1 MSALTR
7 VAIEES
13 ITVYT
18 DVTFKCPREI
28 AELYKTL
35 SEGLTSRVD
44 IEEVKKVSDFDREY
58 GIEEPGTYMI
68 WEEEDGTKKNY
79 KVKNYSREE
88 VDSANYEID
97 EINLYSLDDEE

>member
-44 IEEVKKVSDFDREY
+44 IEEVKKVSDL
-58 GIEEPGTYMI
+58 I